1 MKNNTI
7 QHHHSTHASS
17 SALTPNFLTHSSTT
31 GAVDDAHAQAIA
43 AGSIVTNLR
52 QEIDALLSTGLY
64 DEATDTVILE
74 LKRNLA
80 AAEQRFARMNARAGL
95 A

>member
-1 MKNNTI
+1 MKNSTV
-7 QHHHSTHASS
+7 QHHHQHSSISSNLLTHA
-17 SALTPNFLTHSSTT
+17 ATT
-31 GAVDDAHAQAIA
+31 GAVDDAHAQAVA

-52 QEIDALLSTGLY
+52 QEIEELLATGMY
-64 DEATDTVILE
+64 DEATDSVIIE

-80 AAEQRFARMNARAGL
+80 AAEQRFARMNSRAGL